1 MTEDFYGASLAIAW
15 VGDLWDLLWCYQD
28 IIPARVRRKA
38 THAIIK
44 ALVWRRCEIL
54 NRAQMLIMLSGLVF
68 LTGAASLPAQ
78 AERDNNKR
86 QLAISV
92 PIAPI
97 TTIKPPTAP
106 TRTTKT
112 AEAVTVG
119 LPDMKVTPEMQKA
132 FQDGARTAGD
142 LSRVVFHKAADV
154 ASWMGAIWKKV
165 DTSPTI
171 TPCGGPYSG
180 ETALGP
186 MRPLEEWGPNHK
198 LFYTNER
205 RMKTVTNR

>member
-1 MTEDFYGASLAIAW
+1 M
-15 VGDLWDLLWCYQD
+15 
-28 IIPARVRRKA
+28 
-38 THAIIK
+38 
-44 ALVWRRCEIL
+44 L

-86 QLAISV
+86 QLAVSIPV
-92 PIAPI
+92 APVT
-97 TTIKPPTAP
+97 TTIKPA
-106 TRTTKT
+106 
-112 AEAVTVG
+112 AVPVRAKSADAVG

-132 FQDGARTAGD
+132 FNDGAKTAGD
-142 LSRVVFHKAADV
+142 LSKVVFHKAADV
-154 ASWMGAIWKKV
+154 ASWMGAVWKKI

-198 LFYTNER
+198 VFYTNER